1 MALLSR
7 RTDLPF
13 GRDDSSRY
21 LPWLTA
27 FMVFLASLTLAGI
40 FALGDLASTW
50 DKGLSET
57 LTVQLPAGEDER
69 TDERR
74 AAAAIK
80 ILEATE
86 GVEEVTLLPP
96 RQVRELLKPWL
107 GDAADASRLP
117 LPLPQIIDVA
127 IDRDDIPA
135 LAALTERLR
144 RAVPGAAVDDHGAWM
159 SGFLRVLRS
168 TEAIGVLIFLL
179 VGAATV
185 GTIVFTTRAG
195 LGVHREVIEVMH
207 LVGAHDRY
215 IAAQFAVRSMML
227 GLRGAAMG
235 IISAAMVL
243 IGLGVLVEFRGFGVL
258 PGIDL
263 SLGAW
268 IAVALLLP
276 ATGLL
281 AWLTARIT
289 VLRSLA
295 RMV

>member
-21 LPWLTA
+21 LPWLTG

-69 TDERR
+69 ADERR

-117 LPLPQIIDVA
+117 LPQIIDVE

-135 LAALTERLR
+135 LAARTERLR

-159 SGFLRVLRS
+159 SGFLRALRS

-235 IISAAMVL
+235 IVSAAMVL
-243 IGLGVLVEFRGFGVL
+243 IGLEMLVEFRGFGML
-258 PGIDL
+258 PGTDL

-268 IAVALLLP
+268 IAVVLLLP

>member
-13 GRDDSSRY
+13 ERDDSSRY

-27 FMVFLASLTLAGI
+27 FMVFLASLTLAGV
-40 FALGDLASTW
+40 FALSDLASTW
-50 DKGLSET
+50 DRGLSET
-57 LTVQLPAGEDER
+57 LTVQLPAGGDER

-86 GVEEVTLLPP
+86 GIEEVTLVPP
-96 RQVRELLKPWL
+96 GQVRELLKPWL
-107 GDAADASRLP
+107 GAAADADR
-117 LPLPQIIDVA
+117 LPLPQIIDVE
-127 IDRDDIPA
+127 INRDDMPA

-144 RAVPGAAVDDHGAWM
+144 RAVPGAAIDDHGAWM
-159 SGFLRVLRS
+159 SGFLRALRS
-168 TEAIGVLIFLL
+168 TEAVAVLIFLL

-207 LVGAHDRY
+207 LIGAHDRY

-235 IISAAMVL
+235 IVSAAMVL
-243 IGLGVLVEFRGFGVL
+243 IGLGVFVEFGGFGVL

-263 SLGAW
+263 GLGAW

-295 RMV
+295 CMV

>member
-1 MALLSR
+1 MVLLSR

-13 GRDDSSRY
+13 EHDDSSRY

-27 FMVFLASLTLAGI
+27 FMVFLASLTLAGV
-40 FALGDLASTW
+40 FALSDLANTW

-80 ILEATE
+80 ILEAAE

-96 RQVRELLKPWL
+96 RQVRDLLKPWL
-107 GDAADASRLP
+107 GAAADASRLP
-117 LPLPQIIDVA
+117 LPQIIDVE
-127 IDRDDIPA
+127 IDRDSIPA
-135 LAALTERLR
+135 LATLTEQLR

-159 SGFLRVLRS
+159 SGFLRALRS
-168 TEAIGVLIFLL
+168 AEAIGVLIFLL
-179 VGAATV
+179 VGVATV

-207 LVGAHDRY
+207 LTGAHDRY

-235 IISAAMVL
+235 ISSAAMVL
-243 IGLGVLVEFRGFGVL
+243 IALGVLVEFQGFGVL
-258 PGIDL
+258 PGVDL

-268 IAVALLLP
+268 IAVVLLLP